1 MHVCE
6 AWAELSLQ
14 YHHQCAAHWADVQ
27 ARGIGQIGNV
37 QHGTLSR
44 RISPYPLKEKHRL
57 TNIGNEELVLIEAQ
71 CREHP
76 GGNGFVCL
84 ANTNGRI

>member
-14 YHHQCAAHWADVQ
+14 YHHQCAAHWARVQ

-76 GGNGFVCL
+76 GGNGFVRL